1 VRGLAA
7 GEKGYEKYKKLFQT
21 KFIFLNEYC
30 TSVKAEHD
38 PRGPEGPYRFQD
50 RSVPVLLF
58 KRWDGKTL
66 IQQLGFQPNP
76 EQAKKSLARYVDKA
90 LKENGP
96 VVPPKALRPL
106 LKAQKKGMEHLAKKR
121 YGTAIRE
128 FQKIEKA
135 AANKK
140 KFPEPPDLLADV
152 QAQLK
157 QLLDS
162 ANEQLAELEGRLA
175 AEPDAV
181 KKALNVLGREYGKL
195 PGIKEK
201 VKALRAQLP

>member
-1 VRGLAA
+1 MKAAVRGLAA

-76 EQAKKSLARYVDKA
+76 EQAKKRLASFVDKA

-96 VVPPKALRPL
+96 VVPPKARNSIRTTAHSAMRLTAPGRTGLAVSCRPN
-106 LKAQKKGMEHLAKKR
+106 R
-121 YGTAIRE
+121 
-128 FQKIEKA
+128 
-135 AANKK
+135 
-140 KFPEPPDLLADV
+140 
-152 QAQLK
+152 
-157 QLLDS
+157 
-162 ANEQLAELEGRLA
+162 
-175 AEPDAV
+175 
-181 KKALNVLGREYGKL
+181 
-195 PGIKEK
+195 GI
-201 VKALRAQLP
+201 